1 MTEGIDVC
9 MQLARDLDKKT
20 DKPNNTFKQQIKDLT
35 DRNGNLRK
43 LNLTL
48 ARVKWSL
55 MRQLET
61 NQSRIKELLENSMAD
76 EDAAAIVQDILND
89 AISNVFESKM
99 SDETDGAEL
108 LTSLS
113 EAEESFLAGGANT
126 FAAWL

>member
-9 MQLARDLDKKT
+9 MQLATDLDKKT

-61 NQSRIKELLENSMAD
+61 NQSRIKELLENSMAG

-126 FAAWL
+126 FAAWS